1 VLTSGVEPLVATMSE
16 ANSASCRRLH
26 VPATAKAVFV
36 GSAPTQVAIGAL
48 SVSLGAL
55 VADRPR
61 ICVFRVTLAMKFLNE
76 TTYRV
81 ADSTRINFVI
91 VMQIL

>member
-1 VLTSGVEPLVATMSE
+1 MQTAARFGDRQGRL
-16 ANSASCRRLH
+16 CRLGADPGRN
-26 VPATAKAVFV
+26 
-36 GSAPTQVAIGAL
+36 GAL